1 MKILNKREIKKIVQ
15 KNSRRDQ
22 DIVLIMENI
31 QYARNVASLFR
42 TADAAGVKKIIL
54 TGISQKP
61 PFGKDLKKASRS
73 SEDSVAWEYIES
85 TGKAIQSLKKEGFVI
100 IAVELTDSSVELSR
114 LNELVRS
121 KNKICFILG
130 SEVYG
135 IKNTT
140 LDKVDK
146 SIYIP
151 MYGKNA
157 SLNVTA
163 AGAIVLFSF

>member
-1 MKILNKREIKKIVQ
+1 MKILNKREIKRIVQ

-22 DIVLIMENI
+22 DIFLIMENI

-42 TADAAGVKKIIL
+42 TAEAAGVKKIIL

-73 SEDSVAWEYIES
+73 SEESVAWEYVES
-85 TGKAIQSLKKEGFVI
+85 TGKAIQNLKKQGFFV
-100 IAVELTDSSVELSR
+100 IAVELTDSSVDVSKIKEIIG
-114 LNELVRS
+114 N
-121 KNKICFILG
+121 KNKICFVLG

-135 IKNTT
+135 IKNST

-146 SIYIP
+146 SLFIP